1 MDRTNQTELT
11 LHLFTKLL
19 FRIAHQWATHIN
31 LEEYVE
37 LLNKIYQRITIR
49 KVISATSGKAILC
62 HPTIQ
67 CEVLPPDPEGGIDPF
82 TSAEGEDSAMWEPC
96 LSDEEEDE
104 QFEYFYVEN
113 PDTLTVKKHKKR
125 QALVADGADENAID
139 LDSIP
144 MFPSKEPM
152 VYREEVTYHQNS
164 GDYRPSG
171 DDLVSYVLADI
182 HNVLPFGYP
191 TE

>member
-1 MDRTNQTELT
+1 MLPLYKESEMDAEIEQEWLMDRTNQAELS
-11 LHLFTKLL
+11 LHLFTKLM
-19 FRIAHQWATHIN
+19 FRVAHQWATHVH

-49 KVISATSGKAILC
+49 KVISAGTGKALIC

-67 CEVLPPDPEGGIDPF
+67 VEVLPPDPEGGIDPF

-96 LSDEEEDE
+96 VSDEEEDE

-125 QALVADGADENAID
+125 
-139 LDSIP
+139 
-144 MFPSKEPM
+144 
-152 VYREEVTYHQNS
+152 
-164 GDYRPSG
+164 
-171 DDLVSYVLADI
+171 
-182 HNVLPFGYP
+182 
-191 TE
+191 